1 MINIDRVD
9 FDNISIEIILKNNIR
24 IYVCKSDIKNKFSN
38 FNKFN
43 IVNENNEILNLN
55 KLELKE
61 YLHEL
66 TQIKTINF
74 IEK

>member
-24 IYVCKSDIKNKFSN
+24 IYVCKSDTKNKFNN

-43 IVNENNEILNLN
+43 VINENNEILTLN